1 MPVTADEARVKSVA
15 ARIQRLA
22 AAEEAR
28 RMEEAER
35 VRKLKRVENE
45 LVPQCLRYI
54 DELIIA
60 AANREET
67 SCVCKGAERIT
78 GRTDTTLQD
87 LLENLIV
94 MDLRNRGFEV
104 STALNCG
111 PTIQVTHI
119 KISWEKADTKD
130 QTDKS
135 PNANHER

>member
-1 MPVTADEARVKSVA
+1 MPIDANTARAKVTSARV
-15 ARIQRLA
+15 ARIA
-22 AAEEAR
+22 AAEETR
-28 RMEEAER
+28 RREEAER

-45 LVPQCLRYI
+45 LVPQCLRDI

-60 AANREET
+60 AANKEET
-67 SCVCKGAERIT
+67 SCVYRGAERIT
-78 GRTDTTLQD
+78 GRTDTTLED

-119 KISWEKADTKD
+119 KISWEKASSQD
-130 QTDKS
+130 QPDKS
-135 PNANHER
+135 PNPNHER